1 MVLEFCDEKQD
12 LPSVP
17 LKEIADELNE
27 EFCIED
33 SNCKGRDLSV
43 YNKIQIVYT
52 KLKALRGKIA
62 QEFTN
67 KEFKS
72 PSNLEGYLNFVL
84 KDTPPKQGLRKKLL
98 ATKKENI
105 PLKWKLNDSFE
116 QIIETELNELQE
128 KYISTSEELEKA
140 EEKIQENKTELT
152 KQGFP

>member
-1 MVLEFCDEKQD
+1 MVLEFCNEKKD

-27 EFCIED
+27 EFCIKD
-33 SNCKGRDLSV
+33 SNCKGHDLSV

-72 PSNLEGYLNFVL
+72 PFNLDGHLNFVL

-105 PLKWKLNDSFE
+105 PLKRKLNNSFE
-116 QIIETELNELQE
+116 EIIETD
-128 KYISTSEELEKA
+128 EELA
-140 EEKIQENKTELT
+140 
-152 KQGFP
+152 P